1 MLTLLNLKMHL
12 LVYSNPNSNHMRLLI
27 TKDTRVTP
35 TPLCITLGT
44 IVECQQATI
53 TIKHL
58 YSRTLRSTK
67 ACSSNHLTTM
77 EGDRHQLEEVFRK
90 EGVEEVTTD
99 SEQRSHLN

>member
-35 TPLCITLGT
+35 IPHCITLGT

-53 TIKHL
+53 TIKHP
-58 YSRTLRSTK
+58 YSRTLRNTK
-67 ACSSNHLTTM
+67 ACSNNHLTTM
-77 EGDRHQLEEVFRK
+77 
-90 EGVEEVTTD
+90 
-99 SEQRSHLN
+99 